1 MTPDTKILHHMAGQ
15 FRDMAS
21 RETGEFRRQR
31 FLSLAAQC
39 ESLAQALEDE
49 ESKRPRLV

>member
-1 MTPDTKILHHMAGQ
+1 MTHDSKALHLMAGQ

-21 RETGEFRRQR
+21 REAGEFRRQR

-39 ESLAQALEDE
+39 ESLAQTLEDE